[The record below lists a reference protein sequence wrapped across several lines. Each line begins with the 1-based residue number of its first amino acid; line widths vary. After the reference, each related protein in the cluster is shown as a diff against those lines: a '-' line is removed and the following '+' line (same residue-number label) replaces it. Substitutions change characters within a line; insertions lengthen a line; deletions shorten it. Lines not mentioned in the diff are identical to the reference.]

1 MKPKYLIGITSKRAN
16 NMVNWA
22 IYAGATIVLIGL
34 YGKMLS
40 TKWYTPDEFV
50 DGIKKTAESIK
61 NK

>member
-16 NMVNWA
+16 DIVDWT
-22 IYAGATIVLIGL
+22 IYAGAAIVLIGVC
-34 YGKMLS
+34 GKIFS